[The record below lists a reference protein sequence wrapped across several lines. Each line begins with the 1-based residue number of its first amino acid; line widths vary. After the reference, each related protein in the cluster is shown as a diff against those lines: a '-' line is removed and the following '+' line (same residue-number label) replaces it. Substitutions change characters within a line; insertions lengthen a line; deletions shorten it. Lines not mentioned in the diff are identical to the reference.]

1 MRCDLHVHTRHSGM
15 CEIPGLRS
23 ICLESYNPPPAV
35 YERLKRLGMD
45 LVTVTDHD
53 SIDGAEALRRHPDFF
68 LSEEVSCLLPGGN
81 RLHLGVYD
89 IEERDHIE
97 IQRRAADFL
106 SLIAYLRER
115 RLFFSANHIFSSL
128 TGPRSLA
135 DFAWLETMAP
145 AFETRNGGL
154 PERNNRQAEAYAART
169 AKWAIGGS
177 DAHAMPTVGTA
188 YTVVAGARTKREF
201 LDGLRAGRARAEG
214 QSGGYCQLT
223 RDVLLVAANFLRENP
238 WAAVLAP
245 LMLAVPLVTLGNH
258 LREAFFGNYWM
269 TRLERERPFALPA
282 RPSNPVSLAPQSE
295 AA

>member
-1 MRCDLHVHTRHSGM
+1 M
-15 CEIPGLRS
+15 CEIPILRS
-23 ICLESYNPPPAV
+23 VCLESYNPPEEV
-35 YERLKRLGMD
+35 YGRLKRLGMD

-53 SIDGAEALRRHPDFF
+53 SIDAAEALRRHPDFF

-97 IQRRAADFL
+97 MQRRAADFL

-128 TGPRSLA
+128 TGSRSLA

-154 PERNNRQAEAYAART
+154 PARNNRQAETLAARIG
-169 AKWAIGGS
+169 KCVVGGS
-177 DAHAMPTVGTA
+177 DAHALPTVGTA
-188 YTVVAGARTKREF
+188 YTVVAGARSKRDF
-201 LDGLRAGRARAEG
+201 FDGLRAGRARAEG
-214 QSGGYCQLT
+214 ENGSYFKLT
-223 RDVLLVAANFLRENP
+223 RDVLLVAGNFIRENP

-245 LMLAVPLVTLGNH
+245 LMLAVPLVTLSNH
-258 LREAFFGNYWM
+258 LREAFFGQYWLA
-269 TRLERERPFALPA
+269 RLERERSLTLPA
-282 RPSNPVSLAPQSE
+282 RPSSTISLEPQTE

>member
-1 MRCDLHVHTRHSGM
+1 M

-23 ICLESYNPPPAV
+23 FCLESYNPPIAV
-35 YERLKRLGMD
+35 HERLKRLGMD

-53 SIDGAEALRRHPDFF
+53 SIDSVEELRRHPDFF

-97 IQRRAADFL
+97 LQRRATDFL

-115 RLFFSANHIFSSL
+115 RLFFSANHIFSGL
-128 TGPRSLA
+128 TGPRSMA

-145 AFETRNGGL
+145 AFETRNGAL
-154 PERNNRQAEAYAART
+154 LARNNAQADTLAARIG
-169 AKWAIGGS
+169 KCVVGGS

-214 QSGGYCQLT
+214 QNGSYYKLT
-223 RDVLLVAANFLRENP
+223 RDVLLVAGNFIRENP
-238 WAAVLAP
+238 WAAMLAP
-245 LMLAVPLVTLGNH
+245 LMLAVPFVTLGNQ
-258 LREAFFGNYWM
+258 LRDAVFERYWM
-269 TRLERERPFALPA
+269 TRLERERSLALPT
-282 RPSNPVSLAPQSE
+282 RPSSTLTLEPQTE